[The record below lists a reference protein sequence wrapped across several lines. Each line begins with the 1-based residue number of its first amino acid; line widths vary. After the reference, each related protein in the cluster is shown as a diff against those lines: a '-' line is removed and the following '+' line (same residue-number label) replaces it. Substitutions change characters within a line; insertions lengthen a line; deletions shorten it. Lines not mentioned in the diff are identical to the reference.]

1 MILDGNVSPLCCA
14 GLTCGASVMWHPPHN
29 EHKPCLS
36 GVMRPSDGQ
45 KRGDP
50 VIVFGPGR
58 GTEGQGL
65 AYKRRNRGTCVAPL
79 CGRSWLAIT
88 YCIILYRLLYRRFGA
103 VAREDEAGRETT
115 MTKEALSLRL
125 SPRASCFSAIGPSLP
140 MMMRQRPAGS
150 FSLEAIGQTSDGYA
164 PKQRRDDHCERI

>member
-1 MILDGNVSPLCCA
+1 
-14 GLTCGASVMWHPPHN
+14 MWHPPRN

-103 VAREDEAGRETT
+103 VVREVEAGGETT

-150 FSLEAIGQTSDGYA
+150 FSLEATGQTSDGYA
-164 PKQRRDDHCERI
+164 